1 MDADILSVFVQG
13 EIKWTDPRLVK
24 RLPRSQP
31 TSSVA
36 SRQKQTNG
44 SGYCV
49 TYWGIKMTIILTGW
63 TRENQ
68 WYVTLYENGVA
79 IAVGKGD
86 SLNSAHAD
94 LLINEVLED

>member
-1 MDADILSVFVQG
+1 MSL
-13 EIKWTDPRLVK
+13 
-24 RLPRSQP
+24 
-31 TSSVA
+31 
-36 SRQKQTNG
+36 
-44 SGYCV
+44 
-49 TYWGIKMTIILTGW
+49 ILTGW
-63 TRENQ
+63 TRENM